1 MAVISV
7 YTLRVRPGRLQEAL
21 SLCGEARKIQ
31 ESIGAR
37 VRVWQPVIT
46 GREPNSIAYAIECDD
61 LTAWGAF
68 SDKLESESQWQ
79 AFVQKLESN
88 PEPALEMVQSALYR
102 ETTQ

>member
-21 SLCGEARKIQ
+21 SLCAEARKIQ
-31 ESIGAR
+31 ESLGAR
-37 VRVWQPVIT
+37 VRIWQPVIT
-46 GREPNSIAYAIECDD
+46 GQQPNSVGYAIECDD
-61 LTAWGAF
+61 MTAWGAF

-88 PEPALEMVQSALYR
+88 SDPALEMVQSGLYR